1 LAAEL
6 SELVA
11 RWPKLDPRIRAAILA
26 LALVDL

>member
-1 LAAEL
+1 LEL

-11 RWPKLDPRIRAAILA
+11 RWPNLHPQIKAAILA